1 MNKILANCISLGIGL
16 GAIGV
21 AFQAQA
27 ASFQGLGDLP
37 GGGFN
42 SRATGVSADGSVVV
56 GRGFSANGGQA
67 FRWTQGTGMVGL
79 GDLPE
84 GIFYSSAAG
93 VSADG
98 SVVVG
103 IGNSTG

>member
-21 AFQAQA
+21 SFPAQA

-37 GGGFN
+37 GGIFN
-42 SRATGVSADGSVVV
+42 SQAYGVSANGSVVV
-56 GRGFSANGGQA
+56 GRGNSANGFEA
-67 FRWTQGTGMVGL
+67 SRWTQETGMVGV
-79 GDLPE
+79 GNSP
-84 GIFYSSAAG
+84 IMRYAWG

-98 SVVVG
+98 VCCCW
-103 IGNSTG
+103 